1 MPLWQ
6 SVLLVT
12 PARTAVVLL
21 LAPFAVTALLVLEL
35 HRAEGM
41 RTAGRIGLVLYAS
54 VVIAATFSLSPA
66 ETGGG
71 GLSLGSLGYLLS
83 GGENLGSMEKDMIV
97 RQSLANL
104 LMFVPLP
111 VLLRL
116 SWPGIR
122 PWVTLGA
129 CVTLTF
135 VIETVQFLVGG
146 GRVADAED
154 FLLNSL
160 GAGVGLL
167 VFATARG
174 LAALTSGNVRV
185 GDRASMPALLNG
197 TACSCTGPA
206 RPPTRCPRTGS
217 CPGHRR

>member
-6 SVLLVT
+6 TVLLVT
-12 PARTAVVLL
+12 PARTAVALL
-21 LAPFAVTALLVLEL
+21 LAPLAVTALLVLET
-35 HRAEGM
+35 RWAEGM

-71 GLSLGSLGYLLS
+71 GLSFGSLGYLQS

-104 LMFVPLP
+104 LMFVPLR
-111 VLLRL
+111 VLISL
-116 SWPGIR
+116 SRPGTR
-122 PWVTLGA
+122 AWVTLGS

-167 VFATARG
+167 ILTAARR
-174 LAALTSGNVRV
+174 LAAL
-185 GDRASMPALLNG
+185 
-197 TACSCTGPA
+197 A
-206 RPPTRCPRTGS
+206 RSSSSAAP
-217 CPGHRR
+217 

>member
-6 SVLLVT
+6 TVLLVT
-12 PARTAVVLL
+12 PARTAVALL
-21 LAPFAVTALLVLEL
+21 LAPLAVTALLALET
-35 HRAEGM
+35 RWAEGM
-41 RTAGRIGLVLYAS
+41 RTAGRIGLVLYTS

-71 GLSLGSLGYLLS
+71 GGLSFGSLAYLLS

-111 VLLRL
+111 VLISL
-116 SWPGIR
+116 SRPGTR
-122 PWVTLGA
+122 AWVTLGS
-129 CVTLTF
+129 CLTLTF

-160 GAGVGLL
+160 GAGAGLL
-167 VFATARG
+167 VLATARR
-174 LAALTSGNVRV
+174 LAALTSRE
-185 GDRASMPALLNG
+185 
-197 TACSCTGPA
+197 
-206 RPPTRCPRTGS
+206 RPSG
-217 CPGHRR
+217 